1 MTAPRD
7 RSDHPEYA
15 EYPDYP
21 TPDVGSIEGL
31 APFAARAYGD
41 ASAFERPSG
50 AAVTYRQLAGAVD
63 HVAWLLA
70 PLGGATVALRVA
82 DPCLFAVAFL
92 ACARA
97 GCDVVALAPGQRAA
111 RGVEALRPAATLDEA
126 GVARA
131 VRDLPGA
138 LVPPPALAAMGA
150 EGSDGRAGLGGE
162 DARDVP
168 GRTGDA
174 PAGCACAAGRAGGGR
189 VVLQSSGTTGEPKAV
204 VLSRAGIHAD
214 MLAGLRKYEFAR
226 GARYVSVIPVTHAFG
241 LTCDLLAPLATGG
254 TVCVP
259 RDPRAA
265 LAELAGFSPTAL
277 NVPPA
282 VAEALL
288 RMARASAGTG
298 GTAREALR
306 ALAGG
311 RLRKMLC
318 GGAGLARQTCAGLRE
333 LGVEAFGCY
342 GLTECG
348 PCVCVNRDR
357 LHKDGSCGVALGC
370 NEVRVSPTGG
380 APDDPVADAATG
392 AARDGGRR
400 PPGRPGE
407 ILVRGENV
415 ALGTLGP
422 RGELVPLPGVREG
435 GWLRTGDRGSLD
447 RDGFLWTLG
456 RVDDLIVMPDGTKL
470 DPEPVERELARCPL
484 IGDAMVFRRGDGLC
498 ARLYVPDPS
507 DAASAEAF
515 ARHLGVDG
523 AARSALGAQD
533 ADDAD
538 APAAG
543 VPAHGGALPGHVIA
557 SVELCDRPLRRTA
570 TGKLVRQHEA

>member
-1 MTAPRD
+1 MTAPQD
-7 RSDHPEYA
+7 RSEHPECA

-41 ASAFERPSG
+41 ASAFERPGG
-50 AAVTYRQLAGAVD
+50 ATVTYRQLAVAVD
-63 HVAWLLA
+63 RVARLLA

-82 DPCLFAVAFL
+82 DPCQFAVAFL

-111 RGVEALRPAATLDEA
+111 RGVAALHPAATLDEA

-138 LVPPPALAAMGA
+138 LVPHSALAAMGA

-168 GRTGDA
+168 GRAGGA

-204 VLSRAGIHAD
+204 VLSRAGIHVD

-254 TVCVP
+254 TVCIP

-265 LAELAGFSPTAL
+265 LAELVGFSPTAL

-298 GTAREALR
+298 GTAREALS
-306 ALAGG
+306 ALTGG
-311 RLRKMLC
+311 CLRKMLC

-348 PCVCVNRDR
+348 PCVCVNRDH

-370 NEVRVSPTGG
+370 NEVRVSPTDG
-380 APDDPVADAATG
+380 APDDPTGAATG
-392 AARDGGRR
+392 AACDGGRR
-400 PPGRPGE
+400 LPGKPGE

-456 RVDDLIVMPDGTKL
+456 RVDDLIVLPDGTKL

-507 DAASAEAF
+507 DAARAEAF

-533 ADDAD
+533 AGDAG
-538 APAAG
+538 APGAVG
-543 VPAHGGALPGHVIA
+543 TALPGHAIA

-570 TGKLVRQHEA
+570 TGKLVRPHEA